1 RAAGDPLGEPG
12 QRRAADD
19 RRAREPPRWH
29 SLLVRALSRQVAP
42 ARFRIRGLAA
52 ASVIPAR
59 RPCPPERAEGAAM
72 ISTRHG
78 APGLWLLIFGLL
90 VLAAGAGIL
99 LGSPRYRSASLGDAS
114 AVAAPAAP
122 PQTVAA
128 VGGGKPAYTDAG
140 GRLRVRMA
148 DREPLRLP
156 VDGPPPGWML
166 REFSGH
172 GTVELVRSDGRLAT
186 RLSTERASVAIHRDV
201 VVELREF
208 PYFSWSW
215 KVTKLPSGDVRDAA
229 RDDEGAQVYVIFPR
243 WPSPRTA
250 SDVLGYVWDAHAPI
264 GTRLKHPRAANVRIV
279 VVESG
284 RAFMNQ
290 WRSYERNVAADY
302 AALFGR
308 QPPRVGKVAVM

>member
-1 RAAGDPLGEPG
+1 
-12 QRRAADD
+12 
-19 RRAREPPRWH
+19 
-29 SLLVRALSRQVAP
+29 
-42 ARFRIRGLAA
+42 
-52 ASVIPAR
+52 
-59 RPCPPERAEGAAM
+59 M

-78 APGLWLLIFGLL
+78 APGLWLLIFGVLL
-90 VLAAGAGIL
+90 LAAGAGIL
-99 LGSPRYRSASLGDAS
+99 LGSPRYRSASLADTP
-114 AVAAPAAP
+114 AVAAPATP
-122 PQTVAA
+122 PQTVAV
-128 VGGGKPAYTDAG
+128 VGGGKAPYADAA

-148 DREPLRLP
+148 DREPTRLP

-166 REFSGH
+166 REFAGH
-172 GTVELVRSDGRLAT
+172 GIVELVRSDGRLAT

-208 PYFSWSW
+208 PYLSWSW
-215 KVTKLPSGDVRDAA
+215 KVTKLPTGGDVREAA
-229 RDDEGAQVYVIFPR
+229 RDDQGAQVYVVFPR

-250 SDVLGYVWDAHAPI
+250 SDVLGYVWDSRAPV

-284 RAFMNQ
+284 SARLNQ

-308 QPPRVGKVAVM
+308 QPPRVGKLAVMVDSNDTRGDAEALFGDLMFARTSQGRTEIPTTVLR